1 MTAISSVLSEDWLL
15 ENTKN
20 YCLDMHHTG
29 YIYNFITNND
39 MHVRLIID
47 LVGKNVYDID
57 VKTKCYI
64 NDDVMTNH
72 SSFHGVDS
80 ETLSNIITIII
91 NAKHD

>member
-1 MTAISSVLSEDWLL
+1 MSAISSVLSEDWLL

-91 NAKHD
+91 NAKQH

>member
-1 MTAISSVLSEDWLL
+1 MTVISSVLSEDWLL

-80 ETLSNIITIII
+80 ETLLNITSIII
-91 NAKHD
+91 NAKQD